1 MTLAMVALLVLV
13 GAILALIIGWM
24 SRINTDKPGFAELT
38 GFADAAA
45 AGRAREILE
54 RAGIPV
60 ILDDHHGR
68 RRGRAVYGVTRV
80 LVAQDR
86 IADATAALHR
96 EASYVEPKQ
105 PPA

>member
-1 MTLAMVALLVLV
+1 MTLAVVALFVLV
-13 GAILALIIGWM
+13 GAALALIVGWM
-24 SRINTDKPGFAELT
+24 SRVNTDKPGFAELT

-45 AGRAREILE
+45 AGRAREVLE

-60 ILDDHHGR
+60 TLDDHHGR
-68 RRGRAVYGVTRV
+68 SRGGRIYGITRV

-86 IADATAALHR
+86 IADAAAALRR

-105 PPA
+105 PLP